1 MLRYSAAL
9 YSAEE
14 FRSQLCRMGV
24 EDPGTEDAELLRREI
39 LDEVERRRRTEDT

>member
-1 MLRYSAAL
+1 MLLYSAAL

-14 FRSQLCRMGV
+14 FRNQLCQMGV

-39 LDEVERRRRTEDT
+39 LDEVERRRQTEDT